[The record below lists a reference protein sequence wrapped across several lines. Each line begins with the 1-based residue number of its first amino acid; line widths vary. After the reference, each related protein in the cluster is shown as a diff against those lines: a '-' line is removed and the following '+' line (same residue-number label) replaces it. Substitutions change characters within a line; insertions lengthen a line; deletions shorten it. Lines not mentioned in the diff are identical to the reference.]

1 MRNGSPWVNA
11 MTGNEIRTTFLEYFA
26 ANGHKIVKSSPLLPV
41 GDPTLLFANAGMNQ
55 FKDVFLGAEKRDYKR
70 ACSSQKCVRAG
81 GKHNDLDEVG
91 RTARHHTFF
100 EMLGNF
106 SFGDYFKE
114 GAIQFAWD
122 LLVNVLGLDPERMWF
137 TVFAGDDEVPPDDEA
152 ARLWEKVGA
161 RPERILRFGRD
172 DNFWQMGETGPCG
185 PNSEINYYLGEN
197 PHDPE
202 FNRPEYVNG
211 PGDTTVEI
219 WNLVF
224 MQYNRMS
231 TGDNTFGLQVLPAQS
246 VDTGAGL
253 ERLTAVLQGVKSN
266 YETDLIRPIID
277 VIASLAR
284 KPYVFDDPEQSV
296 SMRVIADHARATA
309 FLIADGIFPGN
320 DRRGYVL
327 RKIMRRAIWH
337 GSRLGFKDLF
347 FHKVTDFVVEF
358 MGEAYP
364 ELVDSRRVIERVVTL
379 EEKLYSSTVG
389 TGLVLLDEAMRKA
402 KGNTVAGNDVFRLY
416 DTYGL
421 RYDLMEYVADQRGFT
436 LDQAG
441 FEAELEKQRQRAR
454 ESWKGGPAK
463 QVGTIYQEILN
474 KGRTVFAGY
483 DSTEIEGARIV
494 ALLKDGQQLDQ
505 LSSRETGE
513 LVLDRTPFYA
523 EAGGQVGDTGILEAD
538 DARVRV
544 TDTVS
549 PLSGLIV
556 HHVEVEQ
563 GIVKPGDSLIARVD
577 ADRRTRTMANH
588 TATHLVHAAL
598 REVLGP
604 HVKQAG
610 SLVAPDRLR
619 FDFTHFAPLTQA
631 EIDEIERIVNG
642 EIIRN
647 QAVSKDEMNLDDAV
661 ATGAMA
667 LFGEKYTERVRVVR
681 VPGFSSELCGGTH
694 VTATGDIGL
703 FKIISDASIASG
715 TRRLE
720 AVTGK
725 GAFERFQMT
734 ESLLDQ
740 AAARL
745 NVSPRSLPSE
755 VDRLQSQIRDA
766 QREIERLRLK
776 LAQGATAADERVTD
790 VNGLKILVRKAEN
803 LGRDG
808 RRQLADS
815 LSRRIA
821 PGIVVL
827 GEESNGSA
835 SVLVMVSQ
843 DATSRVQAGRVIK
856 ELMTISGGRGG
867 GKAELAEGGSTPDKL
882 DETLRAAPSVIARL
896 IEGAAPPA

>member
-1 MRNGSPWVNA
+1 
-11 MTGNEIRTTFLEYFA
+11 MTGNEIRTRFLDYFA
-26 ANGHKIVKSSPLLPV
+26 VNGHKIVKSSPLLPV
-41 GDPTLLFANAGMNQ
+41 NDPTLLFANAGMNQ

-70 ACSSQKCVRAG
+70 ACSSQKVVRAG

-91 RTARHHTFF
+91 RTSRHHTFF

-122 LLVNVLGLDPERMWF
+122 LMVNAFGLDPERMWF
-137 TVFAGDDEVPPDDEA
+137 TVFAGDDEVPPDDA
-152 ARLWEKVGA
+152 AAALWEKVGA
-161 RPERILRFGRD
+161 RPERILRFGRK

-231 TGDNTFGLQVLPAQS
+231 TGDNTFALEELPAQS

-284 KPYVFDDPEQSV
+284 KPYVFDDSEQSV

-358 MGEAYP
+358 MAEAFP
-364 ELVDSRRVIERVVTL
+364 ELIDSRRVIERVVTL
-379 EEKLYSSTVG
+379 EERLYSSTVG
-389 TGLVLLDEAMRKA
+389 AGLVLLDEAMRKA
-402 KGNTVAGNDVFRLY
+402 TGKTVAGSDVFRLY

-436 LDQAG
+436 LDQQG

-463 QVGTIYQEILN
+463 QISVVYQEVLD
-474 KGRTVFAGY
+474 KGRTVFEGY
-483 DSTEIEGARIV
+483 DCTEIEGARIV
-494 ALLKDGQQLDQ
+494 ALLKDGRQVDQ
-505 LSSRETGE
+505 LSPHETGE

-538 DARVRV
+538 DSRVRV

-563 GIVKPGDSLIARVD
+563 GVVRPGDRLAARVD
-577 ADRRTRTMANH
+577 AERRTRTMANH

-631 EIDEIERIVNG
+631 EIDEIERIVND
-642 EIIRN
+642 EIVRN
-647 QAVSKDEMNLDDAV
+647 QAVSKDEMDLDDAV

-703 FKIISDASIASG
+703 FKIVSDASIASG

-776 LAQGATAADERVTD
+776 LAQGAAAADERVTD
-790 VNGLKILVRKAEN
+790 VDGLKVLVRRAEN

-856 ELMTISGGRGG
+856 ELMAISGGRGG
-867 GKAELAEGGSTPDKL
+867 GKAELAEGGATPEKL

-896 IEGAAPPA
+896 IEGAAPPT